1 MIDQQFQGSKQYL
14 RFEIIEGK
22 FKYDMDEGG
31 WFGVLRG
38 KQDPYIKLEAF
49 NQTMRTTTKNEA
61 GRAATW
67 NESFDFTYD

>member
-1 MIDQQFQGSKQYL
+1 
-14 RFEIIEGK
+14 
-22 FKYDMDEGG
+22 MDEGG